1 MLPARSGNVKSSFAA
16 TYHYLDKRLS
26 LEESVGHLPM
36 ECALEA
42 VHQVHS
48 VDPGFLM
55 EDPGMD
61 HLPGTALPHPNW
73 PQGLHV
79 TTVTVS
85 RSNKVSDNNYYNHE
99 CFKEG
104 PL

>member
-1 MLPARSGNVKSSFAA
+1 MLLARSAKAVLLKTS
-16 TYHYLDKRLS
+16 YYLVKRLS
-26 LEESVGHLPM
+26 LGESVGHLPM

-42 VHQVHS
+42 VHQGHS
-48 VDPGFLM
+48 VDPGCLM

-99 CFKEG
+99 CI
-104 PL
+104 

>member
-1 MLPARSGNVKSSFAA
+1 MLLARSGKVKSSFTAMS
-16 TYHYLDKRLS
+16 YYFDKRLS

-42 VHQVHS
+42 VHRAHS
-48 VDPGFLM
+48 VDPGCLM

-61 HLPGTALPHPNW
+61 HQPGTALPHPNW

-85 RSNKVSDNNYYNHE
+85 RSIKVSDNCYYNH
-99 CFKEG
+99 
-104 PL
+104 

>member
-1 MLPARSGNVKSSFAA
+1 MLLARSINKCF
-16 TYHYLDKRLS
+16 KRNKLS
-26 LEESVGHLPM
+26 CPMFHILLVRSHLEESVGHLPM
-36 ECALEA
+36 EWLLEA
-42 VHQVHS
+42 VHQAHS

-85 RSNKVSDNNYYNHE
+85 IK
-99 CFKEG
+99 
-104 PL
+104 